1 MSVAIGRTP
10 DEIAGRG
17 AAVGCVDGGS
27 VDCVGREAV
36 DGALS
41 VVLGGVLGCGAPS
54 VVLGVGL
61 GVGLGVVMGVGLGVV
76 LGGALSGGHS
86 QTPLLWNVHPARL

>member
-1 MSVAIGRTP
+1 MSVAIGRPP
-10 DEIAGRG
+10 DETAGRG

-27 VDCVGREAV
+27 VDCVGRDAV

-41 VVLGGVLGCGAPS
+41 VVLGGVLGGGAPS
-54 VVLGVGL
+54 VVLGV
-61 GVGLGVVMGVGLGVV
+61 VMGVV